1 MQVYFI
7 GAVSKQGL
15 FLPAVFML
23 LPGKTQEMYEKCFQ
37 VIVDVVGDVSHVES
51 FSGDFEM
58 AVINVVEDL
67 LPNATFNGC
76 YFHFKQSIYRN
87 LKQSGSLPVLQCVP
101 EFEKVVQMIYAL
113 PFVPIDNITNI
124 YEKVI
129 FPVMEK
135 AEHNWIGDT
144 DDHHDDYKTEVRGF
158 MTKMENSWI
167 GKSIR
172 RGRRAPIH
180 APDTWSYYDSLCR
193 MSEESSATNVAL
205 TNNMVEGLHS
215 AFAPNV
221 PKNATVWSV
230 IICFQKEEMITR
242 LKYNESLSGEESTHN
257 KKRKTNNIKKM
268 QALAEICR
276 SYPDFKQ
283 KITFMEILLKH
294 FGEGGNSMNKE

>member
-1 MQVYFI
+1 
-7 GAVSKQGL
+7 
-15 FLPAVFML
+15 
-23 LPGKTQEMYEKCFQ
+23 
-37 VIVDVVGDVSHVES
+37 
-51 FSGDFEM
+51 
-58 AVINVVEDL
+58 
-67 LPNATFNGC
+67 
-76 YFHFKQSIYRN
+76 
-87 LKQSGSLPVLQCVP
+87 
-101 EFEKVVQMIYAL
+101 
-113 PFVPIDNITNI
+113 
-124 YEKVI
+124 
-129 FPVMEK
+129 
-135 AEHNWIGDT
+135 
-144 DDHHDDYKTEVRGF
+144 
-158 MTKMENSWI
+158 MTVCK
-167 GKSIR
+167 
-172 RGRRAPIH
+172 
-180 APDTWSYYDSLCR
+180 

-294 FGEGGNSMNKE
+294 FGEGENSMNKE